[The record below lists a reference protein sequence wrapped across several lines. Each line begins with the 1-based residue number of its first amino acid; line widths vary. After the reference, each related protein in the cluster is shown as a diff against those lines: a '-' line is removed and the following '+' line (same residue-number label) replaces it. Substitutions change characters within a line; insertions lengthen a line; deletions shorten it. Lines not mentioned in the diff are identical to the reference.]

1 MSLFKLILKGFTELR
16 VTAKFVAKVVDT
28 SWNWGHVTSINCVA
42 IARSVSES

>member
-28 SWNWGHVTSINCVA
+28 TWN
-42 IARSVSES
+42 